1 MDGLG
6 QARRTERYIRDK
18 ALQEVIAQNTKK
30 REAEEAEL
38 RKALEALQ
46 ADELYK
52 EKNCRLCPKCSRI
65 IERVSGCDHMVC
77 GDGTQKGCGSPFNWG
92 AAPKYKANVSVPPSL
107 EKAPAKDGSV
117 RLPCHHELC
126 EGEPLL
132 CDHCDEAIVGA
143 RLKCLHC
150 PSFNMCLS
158 CHLFVGHK
166 DKHICVVLLENE
178 L

>member
-1 MDGLG
+1 
-6 QARRTERYIRDK
+6 
-18 ALQEVIAQNTKK
+18 
-30 REAEEAEL
+30 
-38 RKALEALQ
+38 
-46 ADELYK
+46 
-52 EKNCRLCPKCSRI
+52 
-65 IERVSGCDHMVC
+65 MVC
-77 GDGTQKGCGSPFNWG
+77 GDGIQKGCGSSFNWG

-107 EKAPAKDGSV
+107 EKAHAEGTKLSCYPLTLKWSWSCVTHILLSDGSV